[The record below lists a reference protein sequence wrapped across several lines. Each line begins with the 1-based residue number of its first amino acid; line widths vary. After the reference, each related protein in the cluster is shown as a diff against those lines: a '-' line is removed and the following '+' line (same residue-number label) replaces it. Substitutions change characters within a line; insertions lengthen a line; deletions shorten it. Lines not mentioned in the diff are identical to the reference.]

1 MPFIDVKASCEITRD
16 QEERIKAGLGQAIA
30 LIPGK
35 NESHLMLQLTD
46 CCRMWHAGKQ
56 DGPNAGHYN
65 RAILGETDKASFQ
78 QFGAAAVSLFQQE
91 LGAKHVYLKLHQTS
105 DWAF

>member
-1 MPFIDVKASCEITRD
+1 MPFIDVKASCEMTRD
-16 QEERIKAGLGQAIA
+16 QEERIKTGLGQAIA

-35 NESHLMLQLTD
+35 SEGSLMLQFTD
-46 CCRMWHAGKQ
+46 RCRMWFAGEE
-56 DGPNAGHYN
+56 DGPIAMVSM
-65 RAILGETDKASFQ
+65 AIFGETDKASFN
-78 QFGAAAVSLFQQE
+78 QFGAAAVRLLQQE

>member
-1 MPFIDVKASCEITRD
+1 MPFIDVKASCEITQN
-16 QEERIKAGLGQAIA
+16 QEERIKAGLGKAIA

-35 NESHLMLQLTD
+35 SEARLMLQFSGP
-46 CCRMWHAGKQ
+46 CRMWYAGEQ
-56 DGPNAGHYN
+56 DGPIVMASV
-65 RAILGETDKASFQ
+65 AIFGETDKDSFQ
-78 QFGAAAVSLFQQE
+78 KFGAAAVSLFQQE

>member
-56 DGPNAGHYN
+56 DGPIVMTSV
-65 RAILGETDKASFQ
+65 AILGETDKASFQ